1 MSKIEVNTVAPQ
13 CGTTL
18 TLGESGDTVTLG
30 SGASQSGF
38 GRTGTVDWQT
48 TVKTGDFTAVNGEG
62 YFINTTS
69 GAITMTLPSSPSAGD
84 IVAIKDYAN
93 TFDTN
98 NLTINRNGQPVSG
111 DTVNPII
118 STEGQALTLV
128 YGDATKGWQSVAAST
143 ESDLPK
149 AAYVAA
155 TGGTITCCGDFKI
168 HTFTGPGTFTISCA
182 GNTQG
187 SNSIQ
192 YLVVA
197 AGGGGGHDNG
207 GGGGGGSVVTA
218 SADTGITA
226 QAYPITVGA
235 GGAGGPGSPTNNDP
249 GVSGSPTTFFSITAL
264 RGGGGRTSCGGTAA
278 TPVGNGGGGAGV
290 SSSNI
295 GCSGTSSSPT
305 IPASATSFDANG
317 GGNGTNGTGSVFRS
331 GGGGGAGGAGNSGA
345 PGPVSSHG
353 GDGTPNNIC
362 GTTYFYGGGGGGGV
376 FCGSAGD
383 GGQGGSGGGGGGNC
397 TPSPAGAAGANGRNA
412 GSAGSTHPSGAGGNA
427 GANTGSGGGGAGRD
441 SSNQGGNGGSGIV
454 IIKYKFRN

>member
-1 MSKIEVNTVAPQ
+1 MSKIEVNTVEPQ

-18 TLGESGDTVTLG
+18 TI
-30 SGASQSGF
+30 GASDTSIAGI
-38 GRTGTVDWQT
+38 GTVNWDT
-48 TVKTGDFTAVNGEG
+48 TKKTTAFTAVSGRG
-62 YFINTTS
+62 YFVDVSSSALT
-69 GAITMTLPSSPSAGD
+69 ATLPASPSAGN
-84 IVAIKDYAN
+84 IVAISDYAKN
-93 TFDTN
+93 AATN
-98 NLTINRNGQPVSG
+98 NITIGRNGSNIQGSASDLVIRRNG
-111 DTVNPII
+111 V
-118 STEGQALTLV
+118 ALTLV
-128 YGDATKGWQSVAAST
+128 FVDATKGWIVTDSGT
-143 ESDLPK
+143 ELDKEPEPE
-149 AAYVAA
+149 YVAA

-168 HTFTGPGTFTISCA
+168 HTFTGPGTFCVSCA
-182 GNTQG
+182 GNEIG

-218 SADTGITA
+218 SADTGITT
-226 QAYPITVGA
+226 QAYPITVGG
-235 GGAGGPGSPTNNDP
+235 GGAGGPGSPSNTDP

-295 GCSGTSSSPT
+295 GCSGTASSP
-305 IPASATSFDANG
+305 IPASATNFGANA
-317 GGNGTNGTGSVFRS
+317 GGNGTNGTCSVFRS

-353 GDGTPNNIC
+353 GDGTPSNIC

-427 GANTGSGGGGAGRD
+427 GANTGSGGGGSGRAG
-441 SSNQGGNGGSGIV
+441 SGAGGNGGSGIV